1 MHAFTT
7 KGPLLT
13 VAAVVLLCSLLSAC
27 GQKGPLTLPQPAP
40 EVAEPPQNNTDPT
53 QIPDDQRGPL

>member
-1 MHAFTT
+1 MQAFTT

-27 GQKGPLTLPQPAP
+27 GQKGALTLPQQAP
-40 EVAEPPQNNTDPT
+40 EVAEPPQNNTPSTEPT
-53 QIPDDQRGPL
+53 EEHRGPL